1 MVVIRIHSLSGKNKL
16 PVNQNNTV
24 GIEATEMEEAVFTRK
39 SITARCVRQG
49 RIDLFYQAN
58 NLSYE
63 IQKTR

>member
-16 PVNQNNTV
+16 FVNPNNTV
-24 GIEATEMEEAVFTRK
+24 GMEATGMEEAGFTSK
-39 SITARCVRQG
+39 LITARCVRQG
-49 RIDLFYQAN
+49 RIDLFHQAN